1 MISSLVGMTVSRTIP
16 DATLAGLAMGR
27 YALHGGVVR
36 WAAGTPQAGQIVA
49 HLLPAAAVAAPLI
62 TGAGIVTG
70 VASVVGG
77 IGALVGAGFGIASFF
92 QSRKI
97 LKVARETMQLAEL
110 NLSVTQAGFAA
121 LDHRL
126 AHLELILRDVKGSLT
141 SIQRLLESSQRAE
154 LLVALEH
161 LEKLP
166 SIRDERVCI
175 ELLTHSATVLGKL
188 RRVYLEQLRGL
199 TAIPE
204 ALAIE
209 EYYLVASLGQ
219 VCCYAELRELT
230 MARAILSDVVK
241 EWRDW
246 AGLFSRVVLL
256 GEQPQRFL
264 YADFAPHA
272 PLPLV
277 AAWCDFAFNKREGLL
292 WIEALRQKQDPWYYQ
307 RSLDG
312 EPRELRRVDNA
323 SGREA
328 KLAFEQGRV
337 IPALNKLLARYAVLA
352 SYEAQY
358 ELLEQQNMTP
368 GELESQVQALAL
380 PEQSQDEESEAFIV
394 LSAGEPVS
402 S

>member
-1 MISSLVGMTVSRTIP
+1 MLSTLVGVTVSRTIP
-16 DATLAGLAMGR
+16 DSTLAGLALGR
-27 YALHGGVVR
+27 YALNGGVIR

-49 HLLPAAAVAAPLI
+49 HLLPAAAAAAPLI

-77 IGALVGAGFGIASFF
+77 VGALVGAGFGIATFF

-97 LKVARETMQLAEL
+97 LKAARETMQLAEL

-121 LDHRL
+121 LDYRL
-126 AHLELILRDVKGSLT
+126 AHLELMLNDVKSSLT
-141 SIQRLLESSQRAE
+141 SIQRLLESAQRAE

-166 SIRDERVCI
+166 SIRDERVRI

-204 ALAIE
+204 ALATE
-209 EYYLVASLGQ
+209 EYYLIASLGQ

-230 MARAILSDVVK
+230 MARGILSDVVR
-241 EWRDW
+241 EWQAW
-246 AGLFSRVVLL
+246 ARLFARVVLL
-256 GEQPQRFL
+256 GDQAHRFL
-264 YADFAPHA
+264 YADFAPSA

-277 AAWCDFAFNKREGLL
+277 AAWCDFACDKRAGLL
-292 WIEALRQKQDPWYYQ
+292 WIESLRSKQDSWYYQ

-312 EPRELRRVDNA
+312 EPHELRRADSA
-323 SGREA
+323 SSREA
-328 KLAFEQGRV
+328 KLAFEQERV
-337 IPALNKLLARYAVLA
+337 IPALNKLLARDTVLM

-358 ELLEQQNMTP
+358 ELLEQHQLTP
-368 GELESQVQALAL
+368 GEFEYTLRSIDPAPVG
-380 PEQSQDEESEAFIV
+380 
-394 LSAGEPVS
+394 AGEEMLVLAVDEPQAQSVG
-402 S
+402 